1 MVEVITLQFPLRL
14 ADRSPQILGGG
25 VRFADHLAAFTGR
38 GFQSAGEA
46 HRAKTRTPAANAG

>member
-1 MVEVITLQFPLRL
+1 MVEVITWQFPLRL

-25 VRFADHLAAFTGR
+25 VRLADHLAAFTGR

-46 HRAKTRTPAANAG
+46 HRGKDADASC